1 MKYVSYYFILL
12 MDCPL
17 LFGIFFSFLTKAT
30 YKRRFVPSYSMAGL
44 SIVFLILALVF
55 SASHFLFICGMFL
68 FATTLV
74 GTGIPLF
81 LAFTKHHHKQNHLFA
96 MERWFL
102 Y

>member
-1 MKYVSYYFILL
+1 MSLIILFYL
-12 MDCPL
+12 WIVPL
-17 LFGIFFSFLTKAT
+17 LFGIFFSFLTKKAT

-44 SIVFLILALVF
+44 GIVFLILALVF

-81 LAFTKHHHKQNHLFA
+81 LAFTKTPS
-96 MERWFL
+96 
-102 Y
+102 

>member
-1 MKYVSYYFILL
+1 MSLIILFYL
-12 MDCPL
+12 WIVPL
-17 LFGIFFSFLTKAT
+17 LFGT

-81 LAFTKHHHKQNHLFA
+81 LAFGKTPS
-96 MERWFL
+96 
-102 Y
+102 